1 ELWYL
6 LSFILVPML
15 GVVLLILFFVF
26 ASQQL
31 ILFSPSHYSG
41 ISLLMYMAAVWTV
54 YSLIEFK
61 NLPASFRGIFK
72 KLVSVQPVA
81 IAFMD
86 VSLVWLGGLSNYILP
101 LAFFLLAAAT
111 AVIGLSFLK
120 AEETRSTAKESKLV
134 Q

>member
-1 ELWYL
+1 
-6 LSFILVPML
+6 
-15 GVVLLILFFVF
+15 
-26 ASQQL
+26 
-31 ILFSPSHYSG
+31 
-41 ISLLMYMAAVWTV
+41 
-54 YSLIEFK
+54 
-61 NLPASFRGIFK
+61 
-72 KLVSVQPVA
+72 
-81 IAFMD
+81 MD